1 MLRAMITD
9 VVLKGVQKHQC
20 SPPSAA
26 PSSRLPSIATLS
38 LPFLGTY
45 PGGETFTSFGSR
57 SKFREHVFRGN
68 KIPPNSIP
76 LRERI
81 LALISL

>member
-26 PSSRLPSIATLS
+26 LSSRLPSIAS
-38 LPFLGTY
+38 LPLPLLGTY
-45 PGGETFTSFGSR
+45 PGGKLS
-57 SKFREHVFRGN
+57 
-68 KIPPNSIP
+68 
-76 LRERI
+76 
-81 LALISL
+81 LALDLAQSSGNMSSGEIKFPQTAQL